1 MLSFSLVIFAEVF
14 CSVGFIMGA
23 LFRLCLIPMIVTMCV
38 AFFVIHANDAFAAKE
53 LAFIY
58 LVIFIIMFFT
68 GAGKYSVDA
77 LIRKAME

>member
-1 MLSFSLVIFAEVF
+1 
-14 CSVGFIMGA
+14 
-23 LFRLCLIPMIVTMCV
+23 
-38 AFFVIHANDAFAAKE
+38 VIHANDAFAAKE

-77 LIRKAME
+77 MIRKAME

>member
-1 MLSFSLVIFAEVF
+1 MDTERNTEFLEILKE
-14 CSVGFIMGA
+14 
-23 LFRLCLIPMIVTMCV
+23 RLTEQRLYHSICV
-38 AFFVIHANDAFAAKE
+38 AKKAKE

-77 LIRKAME
+77 MIRKAME